1 MKKPLKLFNHIFIL
15 FVLSL
20 IIGWIMPGNGFADT
34 SKDNYLAADTCY
46 KILRNSPN
54 KKKYRHNWLNCINK
68 YKNIS
73 IKYPDSGWAPAGMYK
88 AAQLYLQLFKR
99 SRISIDR
106 QESCKLLVKIK
117 ERYPKSAYRYRADRL
132 LKERFA
138 DIHINDHIITKQAVK
153 KQPKPDKPIIQPYG
167 NQQRTPPSPDRDTFV
182 TGIRFWSNPEYT
194 RIVIDA
200 RNERNFTYRL
210 LKKDPSINIP
220 FQRLYVDIHNS
231 RLATNFPEHTPIDDD
246 LLKRAR
252 AGQHEPHTVR
262 VVVDIK
268 SFKSYKIFCLKDPF
282 RIVMD
287 ILGENAD
294 AGALASVPP
303 LQKQPTHRITTD
315 NVKSSSIA
323 KQLALGVRRIIIDP
337 GHGGKDPGA
346 PGYIK
351 NIWEKDITLK
361 LAKKL
366 AVKLRKKLSC
376 EVILTRATDK
386 YISLEER
393 TAIANTKKADLF
405 ISLHCNASKSRK
417 LRGFETY
424 FLNLATDDQAIAV
437 AARENATSRK
447 NISDLESILNDLMQN
462 AKIKESSRLAS
473 IVQNSMISNMKKKYS
488 KIVNLGVKQA
498 PFYVLIGARMPA
510 ILIETSFLSNKTE
523 CKRMITKKYQDSVCE
538 SITHGVE
545 KYIKTTNPKRI

>member
-1 MKKPLKLFNHIFIL
+1 MKILLKISIYTLIFLCSFFIMST
-15 FVLSL
+15 V
-20 IIGWIMPGNGFADT
+20 IITKKCYADP
-34 SKDNYLAADTCY
+34 SKQKYFAADACY
-46 KILRNSPN
+46 KTLRNSP
-54 KKKYRHNWLNCINK
+54 KKMKYRHNWLNCINK
-68 YKNIS
+68 YQQIS
-73 IKYPDSGWAPAGMYK
+73 VKYPQSGWAPAGMYR

-99 SRISIDR
+99 SNIQVDR
-106 QESCKLLVKIK
+106 QEAADLLERVKRK
-117 ERYPKSAYRYRADRL
+117 YPKSAYRYRADNI
-132 LKERFA
+132 LKGLRPKTTSNQYLAKIPDNNEE
-138 DIHINDHIITKQAVK
+138 DTIKTILPVKTKS
-153 KQPKPDKPIIQPYG
+153 YEG
-167 NQQRTPPSPDRDTFV
+167 DTFV
-182 TGIRFWSNPEYT
+182 TGLRFWSNPEYT

-200 RNERNFTYRL
+200 QNEREFTYRL

-220 FQRLYVDIHNS
+220 FQRLYVDIHGS
-231 RLATNFPEHTPIDDD
+231 KLADNFPEHTPIDDD
-246 LLKRAR
+246 LLERAR
-252 AGQHEPHTVR
+252 AGQHEPHSVR

-268 SFKSYKIFCLKDPF
+268 SYKNYKIFALKDPF
-282 RIVMD
+282 RIVID

-294 AGALASVPP
+294 TQIADST
-303 LQKQPTHRITTD
+303 QKKEQPNQRITTD
-315 NVKSSSIA
+315 NLKSSSIA
-323 KQLALGVRRIIIDP
+323 KQLALGVRRIVIDP

-351 NIWEKDITLK
+351 NVWEKDITLI

-366 AVKLRKKLSC
+366 AEKLRNKLNC
-376 EVILTRATDK
+376 EVVLTRAKDK

-417 LRGFETY
+417 LKGFETY

-447 NISDLESILNDLMQN
+447 NISDLEEILNDLMQN

-473 IVQNSMISNMKKKYS
+473 IVQNSMVSDLKKKYS
-488 KIVNLGVKQA
+488 QIVNLGVKQA

-523 CKRMITKKYQDSVCE
+523 CKRMITDKYQDSICN

-545 KYIKTTNPKRI
+545 KYINATNPKRIQLL